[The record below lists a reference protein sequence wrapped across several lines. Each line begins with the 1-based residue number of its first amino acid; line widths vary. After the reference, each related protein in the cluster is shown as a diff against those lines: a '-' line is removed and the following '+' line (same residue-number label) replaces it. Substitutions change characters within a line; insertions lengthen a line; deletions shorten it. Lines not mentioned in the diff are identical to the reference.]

1 MLQACLIAGAIAY
14 LLGSIPFGLLLLKI
28 FRGVDVRQTG
38 SGNIGAANVARVA
51 PGLGLATLALDAAK
65 GVSGV
70 VAAKIIASHWSGLS
84 TKQVYIMLGTSAVCS
99 ILGHIFS
106 LWLKFR
112 GGKGVATGMGAFL
125 ALLPK
130 TMLVALLLF
139 AIVFVVF
146 RYSSLA
152 SMTAALFFPLLAYLI
167 KERGALALMPFLCAV
182 SLLTILKHHENVRR
196 LLTGTERRFT
206 FRH

>member
-14 LLGSIPFGLLLLKI
+14 LFGSIPFGLLLLKT

-51 PGLGLATLALDAAK
+51 PKLGLATLVLDAAK
-65 GVSGV
+65 GFAGV
-70 VAAKIIASHWSGLS
+70 LVAKIIAGHWPGLS
-84 TKQVYIMLGTSAVCS
+84 TKQVYIVLGTSAVCS
-99 ILGHIFS
+99 IFGHIFS
-106 LWLKFR
+106 LWLKFH

-130 TMLVALLLF
+130 TMLLALLLF
-139 AIVFVVF
+139 AIVFLIF

-152 SMTAALFFPLLAYLI
+152 SMTAALFFPLLAYLL

-182 SLLTILKHHENVRR
+182 SLLTLVKHHENIRR
-196 LLTGTERRFT
+196 LLSGTERRFT
-206 FRH
+206 FKH

>member
-1 MLQACLIAGAIAY
+1 MFQACLIAGAIAY
-14 LLGSIPFGLLLLKI
+14 LLGSIPFGLLLLRI

-51 PGLGLATLALDAAK
+51 PTLGLATLALDAAK
-65 GVSGV
+65 GFAGV
-70 VAAKIIASHWSGLS
+70 AVAKIIASHWSGLD
-84 TKQVYIMLGTSAVCS
+84 TRQVYLVLGTSALCG
-99 ILGHIFS
+99 ILGHVFS
-106 LWLKFR
+106 LWLKFH
-112 GGKGVATGMGAFL
+112 GGKGVATAMGAFL

-130 TMLVALLLF
+130 TMLVALLVF
-139 AIVFVVF
+139 AIIFLIF

-152 SMTAALFFPLLAYLI
+152 SITAAVSFPLLAYLI
-167 KERGALALMPFLCAV
+167 KERGAIALMPFLFAV
-182 SLLTILKHHENVRR
+182 SLLTLVKHQENLRR

>member
-14 LLGSIPFGLLLLKI
+14 FFGSIPFGLLLLRT

-65 GVSGV
+65 GFAGV
-70 VAAKIIASHWSGLS
+70 TVAKIIAHHWPGLS
-84 TKQVYIMLGTSAVCS
+84 AKEIYIVLGTSALCS

-106 LWLKFR
+106 LWLKFE

-130 TMLVALLLF
+130 TMLLALLLF
-139 AIVFVVF
+139 AIVFVIF

-152 SMTAALFFPLLAYLI
+152 SITAALFFPLLAYLI
-167 KERGALALMPFLCAV
+167 KEGGALALMPFLCAV
-182 SLLTILKHHENVRR
+182 SLLTLFKHHENVRR